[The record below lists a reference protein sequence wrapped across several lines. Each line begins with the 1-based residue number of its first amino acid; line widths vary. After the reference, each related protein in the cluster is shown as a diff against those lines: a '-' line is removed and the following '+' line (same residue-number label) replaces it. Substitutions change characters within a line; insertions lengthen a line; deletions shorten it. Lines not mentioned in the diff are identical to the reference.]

1 MLDLPGEMPKPSG
14 RSGSRRPSS
23 RVIEITLAFAML
35 LSACAGRAKTTTEVP
50 VAKLAATQR
59 AKADF
64 HPLRQRWLNGS
75 QQERQQLEP
84 SLEEFRR
91 RHPDDDLAQ
100 VAAVYLAFNAIQ
112 REDFT
117 KARELITPVLAG
129 PPGAT
134 QDFAIIAEAS
144 ILRREGD
151 AARAHELLAP
161 LVGKVID
168 PYTRRLL
175 NRELVRAAIQA
186 GRYYEAIG
194 YLDVWLLQTL
204 QDDPAASRREIHR
217 ALETIPIEVAR
228 AIVRSRAESGYS
240 QELRKALAD
249 RLAERQGD
257 ASLEPSLRDPAHVDG
272 HTIGLLL
279 SLGSNAQRAKAA
291 LALAGVLEGLQL
303 PRDDEGGPRLVTAD
317 DGGDPSKT
325 EAALLH
331 LASQGAAITIAGLD
345 PTQAKHAARF
355 AERTSMPLLLLS
367 APDDFGARPSSAFVM
382 ARGEDEVAAKLGDA
396 LSKLGAEQAAVVGGD
411 ADALPLADSP
421 WISCDDAASFD
432 QARSPLGTFRAAKVE
447 SLLLLGS
454 PLCAVDAI
462 DALLTMRT
470 SIIAAASLEAAAHL
484 AFAPPPG
491 VRILVPS
498 AGHFPLRE
506 AAEDSPLRD
515 WVTRHGA
522 PPSYF
527 AALARDAAVLAQ
539 TALSAVPRT
548 KVVEPGDVAWRYV
561 ETAKALEQARA
572 DLFTTDARGFTTS
585 GELPREIR
593 IVEVE

>member
-1 MLDLPGEMPKPSG
+1 MLDLPGEMPTPSKQV
-14 RSGSRRPSS
+14 GSRRAYP
-23 RVIEITLAFAML
+23 RVIEITLALAML
-35 LSACAGRAKTTTEVP
+35 LPACAGRAKSAAEAP
-50 VAKLAATQR
+50 VAKLAATQQ

-75 QQERQQLEP
+75 SRERQQLEP
-84 SLEEFRR
+84 ALEQFRL

-112 REDFT
+112 RGDFA
-117 KARELITPVLAG
+117 KARELLAPVLAG

-134 QDFAIIAEAS
+134 HDFAIIAES
-144 ILRREGD
+144 TILRREGD
-151 AARAHELLAP
+151 AVRAHEMLAP

-175 NRELVRAAIQA
+175 NRELVRSAVQA

-194 YLDVWLLQTL
+194 YLDVWLLQAL
-204 QDDPAASRREIHR
+204 QDDPAASRREIER
-217 ALETIPIEVAR
+217 ALEMIPTDVAR

-240 QELRKALAD
+240 QELRNALAD
-249 RLAERQGD
+249 RLAERSGD
-257 ASLEPSLRDPAHVDG
+257 DSLEPTFRDPAHVDG

-291 LALAGVLEGLQL
+291 LALSGVLEGLNL
-303 PRDDEGGPRLVTAD
+303 PREDEGGPRLVTAD
-317 DGGDPSKT
+317 DGGDPAKT

-331 LASQGAAITIAGLD
+331 LASQGVAITIAGLE
-345 PTQAKHAARF
+345 PSQAELAARF
-355 AERTSMPLLLLS
+355 AERTSMPLVLLS
-367 APDDFGARPSSAFVM
+367 APDDLAARPSSVFVM
-382 ARGEDEVAAKLGDA
+382 SQGEDEVVAKLGRA
-396 LSKLGAEQAAVVGGD
+396 LSQLGAENTAVVGGEP
-411 ADALPLADSP
+411 DALPEASA
-421 WISCDDAASFD
+421 WISCDDATSLD
-432 QARSPLGTFRAAKVE
+432 EARAPLGTFRAAKVE

-462 DALLTMRT
+462 DSLLTMRK
-470 SIIAAASLEAAAHL
+470 SIVAAAGLDAAAQL
-484 AFAPPPG
+484 AFAPPAG
-491 VRILVPS
+491 VRLLLPS

-506 AAEDSPLRD
+506 RAESSPMGD
-515 WVTRHGA
+515 WVARHGG

-527 AALARDAAVLAQ
+527 AALARDAAVLAK
-539 TALSAVPRT
+539 TALSTLPRT

-561 ETAKALEQARA
+561 EATRALEKAKA
-572 DLFTTDARGFTTS
+572 DLFTTDARGFDS
-585 GELPREIR
+585 NAELPREIR